1 MARRSM
7 PWLFAAPLAGA
18 LLGCVP
24 MPELRPVLVQGEAAA
39 PEPVE
44 DDYTAGKRH
53 LAVNE
58 LGLAI
63 GRFRAAVARNPSD
76 VAALNALAACYDRLG
91 RFDLADRYYHQ
102 ALALAPD
109 DAQSLNNAGLS
120 QLLRGRAHQAVALLD
135 RARRAAPGDATVQA
149 NLDWARSAEVLA
161 LAAEP
166 AAEERP
172 SRVQRVARNAWAL
185 TLRSVARPV
194 SLLRPLSPDGAEP
207 PPPLHAPRPAV
218 VQLAPVPLPQAEA
231 PAPAGLRVLNGVGR
245 RGMAARMRGWLAA
258 RGWSGGS
265 IGDAAAFTATE
276 SVLTHRPDRAAEAA
290 RLAAL
295 LPPGIRL
302 KAVASQR
309 HDLVLMLG
317 RDLLPFDHTLAD
329 RGAR

>member
-1 MARRSM
+1 MARPTM

-24 MPELRPVLVQGEAAA
+24 MPELRPVLVQGETAA
-39 PEPVE
+39 PDQVE
-44 DDYTAGKRH
+44 DDYAAGKRH

-63 GRFRAAVARNPSD
+63 GRFRAAVARDPSD

-109 DAQSLNNAGLS
+109 DAQSLNNSGLS

-135 RARRAAPGDATVQA
+135 RARLAAPEDATVRA
-149 NLDWARSAEVLA
+149 NFDRASAAELLA
-161 LAAEP
+161 LAAES
-166 AAEERP
+166 AAAERP
-172 SRVQRVARNAWAL
+172 SHVQRVASDAWAL
-185 TLRSVARPV
+185 TFRSMARPV
-194 SLLRPLSPDGAEP
+194 SLLRPLPHDGAEP
-207 PPPLHAPRPAV
+207 PPPLHAPRAAV
-218 VQLAPVPLPQAEA
+218 IQLALAPPPQAEA

-258 RGWSGGS
+258 KGWSGGS

-276 SVLTHRPDRAAEAA
+276 SVLSHRPDRAAEAE

-309 HDLVLMLG
+309 HDLVLVLG
-317 RDLLPFDHTLAD
+317 RDLLAFDHTLAD